1 MEPVPMISSHL
12 KSTPILGGF
21 LLLVMFAATA
31 CGSGEPEFVYSED
44 HLTSEDY
51 LTAYQPLEGFGCQQ
65 SPTHAGDYVRI
76 LVSPEALPLYD
87 GMEIPDGAVIAK
99 PQYADANCTEFKA
112 VTSMKKDSAAE
123 SGWQWQRVDVEGVV
137 EDTGQVGFCVQCH
150 QGCAAN
156 DWACASKE

>member
-1 MEPVPMISSHL
+1 MITSRLESSAL
-12 KSTPILGGF
+12 LGF
-21 LLLVMFAATA
+21 LLTFITTASMA
-31 CGSGEPEFVYSED
+31 CGGGEPEFVYSEE

-51 LTAYQPLEGFGCQQ
+51 LTAYQPLEGFGCEQ

-76 LVSPEALPLYD
+76 LVSEEALPLYD

-99 PQYADANCTEFKA
+99 PRYADANCTEFKA
-112 VTSMKKDSAAE
+112 VTSMKKDSSAE

-137 EDTGQVGFCVQCH
+137 ENTGQVDFCVQCH
-150 QGCAAN
+150 MGCAAN